1 MTDVPLKEHI
11 ESRLDALEK
20 ASEEARRVLEKRL
33 EGMNEFREQLKD
45 QAATFIARMEYT
57 ANNEKFRLMIDDLKK
72 YQSTMEGKASQST
85 AIFSIILALSGLII
99 SFIGMIMLLS
109 R

>member
-1 MTDVPLKEHI
+1 MTDVPLKEYI
-11 ESRLDALEK
+11 ESRLDDF
-20 ASEEARRVLEKRL
+20 EKRL
-33 EGMNEFREQLKD
+33 EGMNELKD
-45 QAATFIARMEYT
+45 QAANFIARMEYT
-57 ANNEKFRLMIDDLKK
+57 ANNEKFRFMIDDLKK